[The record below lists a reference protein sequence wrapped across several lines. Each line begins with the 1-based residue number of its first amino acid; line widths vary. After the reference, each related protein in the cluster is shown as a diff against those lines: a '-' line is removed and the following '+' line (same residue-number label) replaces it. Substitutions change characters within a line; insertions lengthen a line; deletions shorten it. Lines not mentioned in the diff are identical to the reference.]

1 MGAVGVGLG
10 APGIGGFAPTFGAP
24 GLAATTGGLGFEA
37 TGGGGLE
44 TNELDGRELSGEL
57 SEFDIVAFVFH
68 GAAVPFPAAI
78 PGNTDTGLAEESAVI
93 DTGAIL
99 GAGAFLGGGGGAG
112 GAAA

>member
-1 MGAVGVGLG
+1 M
-10 APGIGGFAPTFGAP
+10 
-24 GLAATTGGLGFEA
+24 
-37 TGGGGLE
+37 GGGGLE
-44 TNELDGRELSGEL
+44 ANALDGRELAGEL
-57 SEFDIVAFVFH
+57 SEFDVAVFIFH

-112 GAAA
+112 GVAA

>member
-10 APGIGGFAPTFGAP
+10 AAGIGGFAPTFGAP
-24 GLAATTGGLGFEA
+24 GLAPTAGGLGFEA
-37 TGGGGLE
+37 MGGGGLE
-44 TNELDGRELSGEL
+44 ANALDGRELAGEL
-57 SEFDIVAFVFH
+57 SEFDVAFIFH

-93 DTGAIL
+93 DTGATL

-112 GAAA
+112 GAVA